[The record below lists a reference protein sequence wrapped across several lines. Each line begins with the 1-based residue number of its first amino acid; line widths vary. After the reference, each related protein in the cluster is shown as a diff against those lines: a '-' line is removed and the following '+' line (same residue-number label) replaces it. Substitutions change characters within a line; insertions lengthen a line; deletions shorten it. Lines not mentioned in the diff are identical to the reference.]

1 MRRPADPEEETDVFD
16 GAGKQTLWGKSGWI
30 DVPKK
35 GRKVGQEV
43 RQIRNMVVLVY
54 NS

>member
-1 MRRPADPEEETDVFD
+1 MLQRLQAWTRLRRPADPEEETDVFD

-35 GRKVGQEV
+35 VGRWG
-43 RQIRNMVVLVY
+43 RR
-54 NS
+54 SGR